1 MKLGISVTDLDPEHL
16 DELAALCLT
25 ARDEAALGAH
35 ICVADQAGLRQQLCT
50 YAELPGT
57 RIFVAYLDG
66 SIVGFSLTRDIMPGQ
81 FLTNSML
88 YVELIYVDEGA
99 RRRGVGHQLMS
110 KIAQTAHDNGA
121 HDIYALPLPGSR
133 GMQRFYARLG
143 FAPAAA
149 HRVVTTQAL
158 LRHLATETK
167 RPRRGLPP
175 LKTSLRGAVE
185 PEAKPTQVHWTY
197 VHSRPPTHHHNLS
210 LWYLLND
217 TPATSTNLLTI
228 HCREPVA
235 GQ

>member
-16 DELAALCLT
+16 DELATLCLT

-167 RPRRGLPP
+167 RPRRGVTPIEDIIARRRRARTETHSGPLDLRAFQATYTSSQPIAVVPP
-175 LKTSLRGAVE
+175 QRHPRSI
-185 PEAKPTQVHWTY
+185 
-197 VHSRPPTHHHNLS
+197 
-210 LWYLLND
+210 D
-217 TPATSTNLLTI
+217 
-228 HCREPVA
+228 
-235 GQ
+235 